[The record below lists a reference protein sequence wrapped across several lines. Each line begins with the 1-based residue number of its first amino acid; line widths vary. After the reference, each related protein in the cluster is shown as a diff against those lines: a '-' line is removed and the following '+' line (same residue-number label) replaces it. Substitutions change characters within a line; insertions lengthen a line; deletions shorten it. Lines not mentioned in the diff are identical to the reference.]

1 MIDARDDHE
10 DGAPSPG
17 LAGGEASGSAG
28 SGEGVGED
36 SGDIS
41 SDTASFVSDDLTPSG
56 EASEGAVEL
65 DLFGK
70 PPPEGKRNWA
80 HRRAEPRALAL
91 LWTVFLLLATVG
103 TFVSAG
109 TDGLMSVESYR
120 YAARGLLT
128 VIMVGATLLWPVVRL
143 SQSLPSE
150 GGVRGSAKDVFVVVF
165 PAQAILW
172 PQALL
177 ARWPIEVMAGS
188 VALLTAWSVLV
199 GAGLAWALGAREP
212 GMRRLPARV
221 ATGWALAFV
230 GLGLAGPG
238 WWLVSSWMGGGVA
251 ASADGVRLSWMASPW
266 TGQLELV
273 RDRSWSGRS
282 AWASSGHW
290 WAIGG
295 VMVVGLAGWVGAWM
309 RGVGS
314 RGAGSGNDGD
324 GVVPGARAA

>member
-1 MIDARDDHE
+1 MDAAASPAVEVERS
-10 DGAPSPG
+10 GA
-17 LAGGEASGSAG
+17 
-28 SGEGVGED
+28 
-36 SGDIS
+36 
-41 SDTASFVSDDLTPSG
+41 SD
-56 EASEGAVEL
+56 EGAVEL

-70 PPPEGKRNWA
+70 PPPEGKRSWA

-120 YAARGLLT
+120 QAARGLLT
-128 VIMVGATLLWPVVRL
+128 VMMVGATLLWPVVRL

-177 ARWPIEVMAGS
+177 ARWPIEVMAAS
-188 VALLTAWSVLV
+188 VAFLTVWAVLV
-199 GAGLAWALGAREP
+199 GSLLAMALGVRAAGRDRLSARSALVWAGL
-212 GMRRLPARV
+212 
-221 ATGWALAFV
+221 FV
-230 GLGLAGPG
+230 GLGVAGPA
-238 WWLVSSWMGGGVA
+238 WWMVQAWAGGGLE
-251 ASADGVRLSWMASPW
+251 ASSTGVRLSWMASPW

-273 RDRSWSGRS
+273 RDRSWTGRS

-290 WAIGG
+290 IAIAG
-295 VMVVGLAGWVGAWM
+295 VLVVGLAGWLGAWAREAGLR
-309 RGVGS
+309 RGMM
-314 RGAGSGNDGD
+314 DQGD
-324 GVVPGARAA
+324 GVVPGARGA